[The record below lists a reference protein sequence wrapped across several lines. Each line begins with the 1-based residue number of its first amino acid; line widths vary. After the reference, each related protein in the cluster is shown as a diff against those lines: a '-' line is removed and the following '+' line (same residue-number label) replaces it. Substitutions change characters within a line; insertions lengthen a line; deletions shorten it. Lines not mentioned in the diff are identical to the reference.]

1 MTTGNYVVKLTV
13 SDGCA
18 ESTETLEIYVDR
30 YTSVT
35 RVKATDL
42 VVKLYP
48 NPTSSVLNVAL
59 ESENTYINKLS
70 IFNMIGQEVTTI
82 VPQTKNT
89 KQQSIQLNNLASGA
103 YLIKIE
109 TDKGT
114 VNRKFEFVK

>member
-1 MTTGNYVVKLTV
+1 MVKV
-13 SDGCA
+13 
-18 ESTETLEIYVDR
+18 
-30 YTSVT
+30 
-35 RVKATDL
+35 
-42 VVKLYP
+42 YP
-48 NPTSSVLNVAL
+48 NPTSNVLNVAL

-70 IFNMIGQEVTTI
+70 IFNMTGQQVMIIAPEN
-82 VPQTKNT
+82 KNT